1 MPGFLHVSTV
11 ERARATLDKFW
22 RPSSRTSVLALEDVL
37 GRVLAEDVISRMD
50 VPPFDRASFDGYA
63 VRASDTFGADEGKPI
78 ELTLVARLRAGLWP
92 KRRLRSGECME
103 ISTGA
108 PIPTGADAVVMGE
121 YASPEKGKVR
131 IYRAVAPGENVAER
145 GSDLRRG
152 RVVLQKGEVLTHIK
166 AGLLAAVGVKRV
178 RVFSPPRIAVIS
190 TGDELARPG
199 GCLGKGKIY
208 DVNGTALSG
217 AVRECGGNPVYLGI
231 ARDRVSDIRK
241 LIRKGLRKC
250 DILILSGGSSAGS
263 GDVLPEIVNEMGS
276 PGVIVHG
283 LALKPGKPTFIAVL
297 DGKPVFGLPGYPVSA
312 MMVFDQLV
320 ADYIRGLS
328 GLPRP
333 RRLNVRARLSTR
345 VISARGRKEL
355 IPVKMSGRDGP
366 TAEPILKGSGA
377 VTSLSMADGYIEVP
391 IERELLEE
399 GEIVDVKLFGG
410 A

>member
-1 MPGFLHVSTV
+1 MPGFLRVSTV
-11 ERARATLDKFW
+11 ERARATLDRFW
-22 RPSSRTSVLALEDVL
+22 RPSPRTSVLALEDVL
-37 GRVLAEDVISRMD
+37 GRVLAEDVISKMD

-63 VRASDTFGADEGKPI
+63 VRASNTFGADEGRPV
-78 ELTLVARLRAGLWP
+78 ELTLVGRLRPGFWP
-92 KRRLRSGECME
+92 KRRLRSGECVE

-108 PIPTGADAVVMGE
+108 PIPPGADAVVMGE
-121 YASPEKGKVR
+121 YASLEKGKVR
-131 IYRAVAPGENVAER
+131 ICRAVAPGENVAER

-152 RVVLQKGEVLTHIK
+152 RVALQKGEVLTPVK

-178 RVFSPPRIAVIS
+178 RVFSPPRIAIIS

-199 GCLGKGKIY
+199 GCLAKGKIY
-208 DVNGTALSG
+208 DVNGTTLSG
-217 AVRECGGNPVYLGI
+217 AVRECGGTPVYLGI

-241 LIRKGLRKC
+241 LIRKGLRRC
-250 DILILSGGSSAGS
+250 DVLILSGGSSAGS
-263 GDVLPEIVNEMGS
+263 GDVLPEIVNGMGS

-283 LALKPGKPTFIAVL
+283 LALKPGKPTFIGVL
-297 DGKPVFGLPGYPVSA
+297 GGKPVFGLPGYPVSA

-320 ADYIRGLS
+320 ADYIRALS

-355 IPVKMSGRDGP
+355 IPVKMSGKDGP

-399 GEIVDVKLFGG
+399 GELVEVKLFGG